1 MFFRYLKMALL
12 AIGFWVPFVG
22 CGEQGAREVMY
33 QAGGRN
39 MTSSVA
45 AVYLPAQIADQSFN
59 SSVNANGVHVAID
72 MRYMYVAARRD
83 GGLGQIV
90 AWSEAGQAF
99 NLRLPPDALNRP
111 AMEAVLRPASAPATL
126 VAIEGEDEQ
135 GNVGYIVIAVPTEAL
150 SGGQPA
156 VRRTPKTPW
165 IVAYAD
171 AHGVR
176 VAYLD
181 DQMLRQL
188 GDIVSHTNLPQKLRS
203 ASE

>member
-1 MFFRYLKMALL
+1 MVSGIQQGVAVRPWRIVAL
-12 AIGFWVPFVG
+12 
-22 CGEQGAREVMY
+22 
-33 QAGGRN
+33 
-39 MTSSVA
+39 
-45 AVYLPAQIADQSFN
+45 
-59 SSVNANGVHVAID
+59 
-72 MRYMYVAARRD
+72 RRD
-83 GGLGQIV
+83 
-90 AWSEAGQAF
+90 
-99 NLRLPPDALNRP
+99 
-111 AMEAVLRPASAPATL
+111 
-126 VAIEGEDEQ
+126 
-135 GNVGYIVIAVPTEAL
+135 YIVIAVPTEAL

-188 GDIVSHTNLPQKLRS
+188 GDTVSHTNLPQKLRS